1 MKRLSKM
8 ATLSDHKDFVIIDK
22 SLIEKKAQQA
32 TENERLREIHILHQE
47 HKDNLHRM
55 LNAFQPKSYVV
66 PHRHLE
72 DPKDEAIIILKG
84 SIGCICFNE
93 DGSII
98 PESVCY
104 LSQNSDRIGLDVRA
118 GVWHTFFALEKDTV
132 IFEVKSGPYTRATD
146 KDFAPWAPKED
157 SPDALAYLAKLED
170 TVREKFDLEKRN
182 WSF

>member
-8 ATLSDHKDFVIIDK
+8 ATRSGHKDFAIIDQK
-22 SLIEKKAQQA
+22 LIAKKAQQA
-32 TENERLREIHILHQE
+32 SKNERLREIHLFHDA

-72 DPKDEAIIILKG
+72 DPKDETIIILKG
-84 SIGCICFNE
+84 SIGCICFND

-98 PESVCY
+98 EDSVCY
-104 LSQNSDRIGLDVRA
+104 LTQSTDKIGFDVRA
-118 GVWHTFFALEKDTV
+118 GVWHTFFALEENTV

-146 KDFAPWAPKED
+146 KDFAPWAPKD
-157 SPDALAYLAKLED
+157 NAQDALAYLAHLED
-170 TVREKFDLEKRN
+170 VVREKFKLNKRT
-182 WSF
+182 WEY

>member
-8 ATLSDHKDFVIIDK
+8 ATLSDHKDFAIIDRN
-22 SLIEKKAQQA
+22 LIEKKAQQA
-32 TENERLREIHILHQE
+32 TENERLREIHILHQA

-104 LSQNSDRIGLDVRA
+104 LSQGTDMVGLDVRA

-146 KDFAPWAPKED
+146 KDFAPWAPKENSD
-157 SPDALAYLAKLED
+157 EALAYLAKLED
-170 TVREKFDLEKRN
+170 TVREKFNLEKRN